1 MLALV
6 RRNDS
11 TIRESFEFH
20 RDMVHSNI
28 VIHLG
33 VYDDKEMTNK
43 EVPSWAIHRRLYDW
57 LLGFATTSVAP
68 VVLFLVALVEA
79 FLPFVPPDA
88 LLIPMCLG
96 NRKKSAFFAVI
107 SIIGSV
113 LGAIVGYVLIAPFV
127 AGGAEWIWGA
137 DKITVAVEGFE
148 KWGSIYVF
156 IAALTPVPFFALT
169 AAAGV
174 AKLNFAMFL
183 LVCVVGR
190 SLRYGMEAWIIFWI
204 GPTAKVFIE
213 KWFNL
218 LTIVV
223 CIVVVAGWALTKLF

>member
-1 MLALV
+1 
-6 RRNDS
+6 
-11 TIRESFEFH
+11 
-20 RDMVHSNI
+20 MVHPNI
-28 VIHLG
+28 VIQWG
-33 VYDDKEMTNK
+33 VYDGTEMTNK
-43 EVPSWAIHRRLYDW
+43 EVPTWAIHRRLYDW
-57 LLGFATTSVAP
+57 VLKFATTSLAP
-68 VVLFLVALVEA
+68 VVLFFVALVEA

-113 LGAIVGYVLIAPFV
+113 LGAMVGYFLIASFI
-127 AGGAEWIWGA
+127 AGGAEWFFGA
-137 DKITVAVEGFE
+137 EAITAMIEEFDQR
-148 KWGSIYVF
+148 GSTYVF
-156 IAALTPVPFFALT
+156 IAALTPIPFFVLT

-183 LVCVVGR
+183 LACVFGR

-223 CIVVVAGWALTKLF
+223 CIVVVAGWAMTKLF